1 MYNLFKGYIAT
12 DGKKAIEK
20 FKNVSDFKT
29 YREVYQL
36 DSFAGILND
45 QTILIDIDDEQQSDI
60 LFKICQDLKLKCKV
74 YKTTRGK
81 HFLFK
86 NSNVDRCGTHV
97 KLACGLTA
105 DIKLGSRNSYS
116 ILKKDGVEREVLSD
130 IFQDEDYQELPA
142 FLKPVKAK
150 VDFLDM
156 REGDGR
162 NQALFNYI
170 LTLQSNGFS
179 IDEAREC
186 LTVINTYILK
196 KPLSDSELATVMRDD
211 AFDKPVFYD
220 GKSFLFDKFAMF
232 LKNHSHIIKLN
243 GVLHIYKDGIYKD
256 GRDLI
261 EGEMIKFIPNLN
273 KAKRAEVYEYLNIMI
288 TDNTPPAPANYIA
301 FKNGVYDTN
310 TREFV
315 DFSEKLIMTNRI
327 EHNYNPAAES
337 ELVDNTL
344 NKLACNDQDIRM
356 LLEECVGYCFYRRN
370 EMGKAFVLTGLK
382 ANGKSTFLN
391 MIKDALGDSNISA
404 LDLGEL
410 KSEYKTAELYGKLA
424 NIGDDIADN
433 FIPDSSTFKKLVTG
447 DRLTARKIYCPPF
460 EFNNYAKMLFS
471 ANDIPR
477 IKDRT
482 GAVQRRL
489 VIIPFNATFSKD
501 DPDYRPYIKYE
512 LRQEENMEYFIKIGI
527 DGLLRILKNQGFTTS
542 QKVVKELEDY
552 EETNNP
558 IVGFLK
564 ENEDLRVVGATT
576 TDIYNMYV
584 EYCLANNHQAPCKGE
599 VSKQIKRLFNVEIET
614 KRIEGKQ
621 YRVFVE
627 K

>member
-1 MYNLFKGYIAT
+1 MYNLFKGYIVT

-20 FKNVSDFKT
+20 FKNVNDFKS

-36 DSFAGILND
+36 DSFAGVLNEN
-45 QTILIDIDDEQQSDI
+45 TILIDIDDSQQAEI
-60 LFKICQDLKLKCKV
+60 LFKICQDLKLKCKIL
-74 YKTTRGK
+74 KTTRGY
-81 HFLFK
+81 HFYFK
-86 NSNVDRCGTHV
+86 NTDVDRCGTHV
-97 KLACGLTA
+97 KLACGITA
-105 DIKLGSRNSYS
+105 DVKIGSKNSYS
-116 ILKKDGVEREVLSD
+116 VLKKDGIEREVLSD
-130 IFQDEDYQELPA
+130 IFPDEDYQEIPA
-142 FLKPVKAK
+142 FLKPVKSK
-150 VDFLDM
+150 IDFLDM
-156 REGDGR
+156 VEGDGR

-196 KPLSDSELATVMRDD
+196 KPLSNSELETVMRDD
-211 AFDKPVFYD
+211 AFDKPVFFD
-220 GKSFLFDKFAMF
+220 GKSFLFNKFAVF

-243 GVLHIYKDGIYKD
+243 GVLHIYKDGIYKN
-256 GRDLI
+256 GRELI
-261 EGEMIKFIPNLN
+261 EGEMIKFIPNMN
-273 KAKRAEVYEYLNIMI
+273 KAKRAEVYEYLNVMI
-288 TDNTPPAPANYIA
+288 RDDSKEAPANYIA
-301 FKNGVYDTN
+301 FKNGIYDTN

-337 ELVDNTL
+337 ELVDDTL
-344 NKLACNDQDIRM
+344 NKLACHDKDIRM
-356 LLEECVGYCFYRRN
+356 LLEECIGYCFYRRN

-391 MIKDALGDSNISA
+391 MIKDALGDCNISA

-501 DPDYRPYIKYE
+501 DPDYKPYIKYE
-512 LRQEENMEYFIKIGI
+512 LRKEENMEYFIKIGI
-527 DGLLRILKNQGFTTS
+527 DGLLRILENQGFTTS

-558 IVGFLK
+558 IVGFIK

-599 VSKQIKRLFNVEIET
+599 FSKQIKRLFNVEVER
-614 KRIEGKQ
+614 KRIEGV
-621 YRVFVE
+621 RHSVFVS

>member
-1 MYNLFKGYIAT
+1 MYQLFKGYIKT
-12 DGKKAIEK
+12 DGKAAVEK
-20 FKNVSDFKT
+20 FKNMDNLKT
-29 YREVYQL
+29 YRDVYQL
-36 DSFAGILND
+36 DGFAGVLND
-45 QTILIDIDDEQQSDI
+45 ETVLIDIDDEKQSDI
-60 LFKICQDLKLKCKV
+60 LFKICQDLKLKCKI
-74 YKTTRGK
+74 YKTSRGK

-86 NSNVDRCGTHV
+86 NTLLDRCGTHI

-105 DIKLGSRNSYS
+105 DIKVGSRNSYS
-116 ILKKDGVEREVLSD
+116 ILKKDGIEREVLSD

-142 FLKPVKAK
+142 FLRPVKSK
-150 VDFLDM
+150 VDFVNM
-156 REGDGR
+156 KEGDGR
-162 NQALFNYI
+162 NQTLFNYI
-170 LTLQSNGFS
+170 LTLQSNGFTV
-179 IDEAREC
+179 DDAREC
-186 LTVINTYILK
+186 LTVINSYILK
-196 KPLSDSELATVMRDD
+196 KPLSNSELQTIMRDD
-211 AFDKPVFYD
+211 AFEKPIFYE
-220 GKSFLFDKFAMF
+220 GKTFLFDKFAMF

-256 GRDLI
+256 SRELI

-288 TDNTPPAPANYIA
+288 TENSQPAPANFIA
-301 FKNGVYDTN
+301 FNNGIFDT
-310 TREFV
+310 TTQEFM
-315 DFSEKLIMTNRI
+315 DFSEKFIMTNRI

-344 NKLACNDQDIRM
+344 NKLACNDPDIRN

-382 ANGKSTFLN
+382 SNGKSTFLN
-391 MIKDALGDSNISA
+391 MIKDALGDDNISA

-512 LRQEENMEYFIKIGI
+512 LRQQENMEYFIKIGI
-527 DGLLRILKNQGFTTS
+527 KGLLRVLENQAFSTS
-542 QKVVKELEDY
+542 DKVNKELQDY
-552 EETNNP
+552 EENNNP

-564 ENEDLRVVGATT
+564 ENDNLEIVNKTT
-576 TDIYNMYV
+576 TEIYSLYS
-584 EYCLANNHQAPCKGE
+584 EYCLANGHQTPCKGE
-599 VSKQIKRLFNVEIET
+599 VSKQIKRLFNVEITT
-614 KRIEGKQ
+614 KRIDGKN
-621 YRVFVE
+621 YRIFVE

>member
-20 FKNVSDFKT
+20 FKNVSDFKS

-45 QTILIDIDDEQQSDI
+45 QTILIDIDDEQQSEI

-74 YKTTRGK
+74 YQTTRGK

-97 KLACGLTA
+97 KLACGITA

-116 ILKKDGVEREVLSD
+116 ILKKDGVEREVISD
-130 IFQDEDYQELPA
+130 IFPDEDYQELPA

-196 KPLSDSELATVMRDD
+196 KPLSDSELSTVMRDD

-261 EGEMIKFIPNLN
+261 EGEMIKYIPNLN

-344 NKLACNDQDIRM
+344 NKLACNDEDIRK

-391 MIKDALGDSNISA
+391 MIKDALGDCNISA

-527 DGLLRILKNQGFTTS
+527 DGLLRILENQGFTTS

-599 VSKQIKRLFNVEIET
+599 VSKQIKRLFDVEIET